1 MLNLHKPLALFALFC
16 LPLSAYA
23 GKNAIDHL
31 NFSSQDQFK
40 QFSQDLTGALAYK
53 TLRPAEPLGLVG
65 FDVGASINVSQ
76 LKNKQMGAVSS
87 NAGSSIDAISLHAVK
102 GLPLGID
109 LGVDYTS
116 VPGSNIET
124 WGGNLSWAFI
134 EGGTATPAIG
144 LTGHYTQTSGLDAL
158 DYKSY
163 GLDVGISK
171 GILNMT
177 PFASIG
183 MINSEIKPLV
193 NNQTAGV
200 LLQKVNTTS
209 TKLAAGVNINL
220 LFMDVMVAYNQ
231 IGDVGTYSLKAGYRF

>member
-1 MLNLHKPLALFALFC
+1 MLTVRRPLALLSLIF
-16 LPLSAYA
+16 LPLTSYA
-23 GKNAIDHL
+23 GKNSIDHL
-31 NFSSQDQFK
+31 NFASQAEFK
-40 QFSQDLTGALAYK
+40 NFSKDLTGALSYK
-53 TLRPAEPLGLVG
+53 TLRPTEPLGLAG
-65 FDVGASINVSQ
+65 FDVGISADISN
-76 LKNKQMGAVSS
+76 LKHKLMGSVSS
-87 NAGSSIDAISLHAVK
+87 NGGSSIDDVSLHAVK

-109 LGVDYTS
+109 LGVDYST
-116 VPGSNIET
+116 VPGSNITT

-171 GILNMT
+171 GFLNLT
-177 PFASIG
+177 PFASAG
-183 MINSEIKPLV
+183 MVSSEVKPLV
-193 NNQTAGV
+193 NNQNTGV
-200 LLQKVNTTS
+200 SLQKVNTTA

-220 LFMDVMVAYNQ
+220 LFMDVLVAYNQ